1 MLRQELER
9 KLMDTE
15 HKAIRSQI
23 NPHFL
28 SNALNSIQIFLTQND
43 KTSAYRYMSRFGK
56 LIRMTL
62 EHVRQPLIPLSI
74 EFEIIGLY
82 LEMEH
87 LRFGK
92 KIRYSITHDEHI
104 EMKSTY
110 VPPMILQPYVE
121 NALRHG
127 ILFLTDRQGYIN
139 VEARLSE
146 DDQLILIVEDNG
158 IGRKES
164 QIRKMNS
171 RTHENHTSFGMS
183 LNEERIELLRER
195 TGKEMSIEVIDLADQ
210 SNKAMGTRIEV
221 YMPFDLKP

>member
-1 MLRQELER
+1 
-9 KLMDTE
+9 
-15 HKAIRSQI
+15 
-23 NPHFL
+23 
-28 SNALNSIQIFLTQND
+28 
-43 KTSAYRYMSRFGK
+43 
-56 LIRMTL
+56 
-62 EHVRQPLIPLSI
+62 LIPVSI
-74 EFEIIGLY
+74 KFEIFGLY
-82 LEMEH
+82 LEREH

-92 KIRYSITHDEHI
+92 KISYSITHDEHI